1 MHEQAYNGQLS
12 DESRFDLDPWS
23 GDDALIQQRLDYL
36 KRISI
41 LPKVLEKSQMTN
53 PWNSSKL

>member
-23 GDDALIQQRLDYL
+23 DDDALIQQRLDYL